1 MTTAYANSLGAAS
14 NAWRRSIPGR
24 PIRGEKDFS
33 SAAEA
38 STPRG
43 AMTDSRRNLYLG
55 IDVGTQSTKALL
67 VDTSKRQEAAVIARA
82 SVAYDLIQ
90 GLPAGAAEQHP
101 HTWRDAVKTVIAKVL
116 EGRRA
121 SELGGVGISGQQ
133 HGLVTLDENDE
144 VVRPAKLWCDTTT
157 VAEAEEITAKS
168 RYAVPT
174 GFTLPKVLWMKRHEP
189 ANFAKV
195 KSVLLPHDYINFLL
209 TGRKFMESG
218 DASGSGAFDPK
229 TRSFDTELLDWLD
242 PKARS
247 FFPEIVAPNLP
258 GGTVSERAS
267 REFGL
272 PAGIPVS
279 PGGGDNMMSAIGS
292 GATVPGIT
300 VVSLGTSGTAFSYA
314 AEPIIDPAG
323 AIAPFCDSTGGW
335 MPLLCTM
342 NVTGVAE
349 ELRDSFGGKS
359 HQELTELAR
368 AVAPGADGLL
378 LLPYLVGERVP
389 NLPHATG
396 SLHGIRP
403 GVLTAGHLYRAVLEG
418 TALGL
423 VAGIERM
430 KALGLEVK
438 ELRMVGGGSKNSL
451 WCQIFADAL
460 GVKVNRLIEPES
472 AALGAAL
479 QAAWVAGNQ
488 QGTSRPL
495 GALCADIVQL
505 DSTEYHPNAAA
516 TAVYKQA
523 LVRFNELTQRVYG

>member
-1 MTTAYANSLGAAS
+1 
-14 NAWRRSIPGR
+14 
-24 PIRGEKDFS
+24 
-33 SAAEA
+33 
-38 STPRG
+38 
-43 AMTDSRRNLYLG
+43 MTDSRRNLYLG

-67 VDTSKRQEAAVIARA
+67 IDTSKRKEAAVLARA
-82 SVAYDLIQ
+82 SEAYDLIA

-101 HTWRDAVKTVIAKVL
+101 HTWRDAVKKVIAKVL
-116 EGRRA
+116 EGGRA
-121 SELGGVGISGQQ
+121 AQLGGIGISGQQ
-133 HGLVTLDENDE
+133 HGLVTLDANDE

-157 VAEAEEITAKS
+157 VAEADEITAKG

-174 GFTLPKVLWMKRHEP
+174 GFTLPKLLWMKRHEP
-189 ANFAKV
+189 ANFARV

-209 TGRKFMESG
+209 TGRKFMEAG

-229 TRSFDTELLDWLD
+229 NRTFDAELLDWVD
-242 PKARS
+242 PNARS
-247 FFPEIVAPNLP
+247 FFPDLVPPNLP

-272 PAGIPVS
+272 PAGIPVA

-314 AEPIIDPAG
+314 PQPIIDPAG
-323 AIAPFCDSTGGW
+323 LIAPFCDSTGGW

-349 ELRDSFGGKS
+349 EVRTLFGGKS
-359 HQELTELAR
+359 HQELTQLAQ
-368 AVAPGADGLL
+368 AVGPGADGLL

-403 GVLTAGHLYRAVLEG
+403 DLLTPGHLYRAVLEG

-423 VAGIERM
+423 VSGIERM
-430 KALGLEVK
+430 KALGLEVSQ
-438 ELRMVGGGSKNSL
+438 LRLVGGGSKNAL
-451 WCQIFADAL
+451 WCQIFADAV
-460 GVKVNRLIEPES
+460 GVKVNRLVEPES

-479 QAAWVAGNQ
+479 QAAWVAGNAN
-488 QGTSRPL
+488 GAAKPL
-495 GALCADIVQL
+495 GDLCADVVQL
-505 DSTEYHPNAAA
+505 DSVEYQPNAAA
-516 TAVYKQA
+516 TAVYKQT
-523 LVRFNELTQRVYG
+523 LQRFEELTRKVYG

>member
-1 MTTAYANSLGAAS
+1 
-14 NAWRRSIPGR
+14 
-24 PIRGEKDFS
+24 
-33 SAAEA
+33 
-38 STPRG
+38 
-43 AMTDSRRNLYLG
+43 MTDSRRNLYLG

-67 VDTSKRQEAAVIARA
+67 IDTSKRKEDAVIARA
-82 SVAYDLIQ
+82 SEAYDLIA

-101 HTWRDAVKTVIAKVL
+101 HTWRDAVKKVIASVL
-116 EGRRA
+116 EGGRSA
-121 SELGGVGISGQQ
+121 NLGGIGISGQQ
-133 HGLVTLDENDE
+133 HGLVTLDADNE

-157 VAEAEEITAKS
+157 VAEADEITKRS
-168 RYAVPT
+168 QYAVPT

-189 ANFAKV
+189 ANFARV
-195 KSVLLPHDYINFLL
+195 ASVLLPHDYINFLF
-209 TGRKFMESG
+209 TGRKFMEAG

-229 TRSFDTELLDWLD
+229 TRSFNMALLDWLD

-247 FFPEIVAPNLP
+247 FFPELVAPNLP
-258 GGTVSERAS
+258 GGTVTEHAS

-272 PAGIPVS
+272 PVGLPVA

-292 GATVPGIT
+292 GATIPGIT

-314 AEPIIDPAG
+314 PEPIIDPLG

-349 ELRDSFGGKS
+349 EMRDALDGRS
-359 HQELTELAR
+359 HQELTQLAR
-368 AVAPGADGLL
+368 AVAPGCDGLL

-403 GVLTAGHLYRAVLEG
+403 GLLTPGHLYRSVLEG

-423 VAGIERM
+423 VSGIERM
-430 KALGLEVK
+430 KTLGLEVNQ
-438 ELRMVGGGSKNSL
+438 LRMVGGGSKNAL

-460 GVKVNRLIEPES
+460 GVKVNRLVEPES

-479 QAAWVAGNQ
+479 QAAWVVGNST
-488 QGTSRPL
+488 GAARPL
-495 GALCADIVQL
+495 GDWCADIVQL
-505 DSTEYHPNAAA
+505 DSAEYTPDPAA
-516 TAVYKQA
+516 TAVYKQS
-523 LVRFNELTQRVYG
+523 LKRFNELTQRVYG